1 MKPNKAAVSQR
12 KVKHVEERGTAAA
25 GLPFMFSLQTAPLRL
40 GWQIEV
46 DGRRGEMTQDAGS
59 EAIFVNWQENM
70 CFLLQA
76 VLRFCVSKTNSG
88 WGNQF

>member
-1 MKPNKAAVSQR
+1 
-12 KVKHVEERGTAAA
+12 
-25 GLPFMFSLQTAPLRL
+25 
-40 GWQIEV
+40 
-46 DGRRGEMTQDAGS
+46 MTQDAGS

-88 WGNQF
+88 